1 MKVADCMSR
10 NICVLSLDNSL
21 QSAAQLMAEM
31 DSGFLPVAD
40 KDELIGIVTD
50 RDIAIRGVGM
60 GLAPSAGVEEA
71 MSDEVRY
78 CFAEDE
84 VEKVLHTMGTLQ
96 VRRLPVLDR
105 DKRLGRR
112 GVAQRPRDER
122 RGACGGRGAR
132 RYRAAQRTP
141 FAAPVRRR
149 GSVRTSARRPRL
161 PPPVPDI

>member
-10 NICVLSLDNSL
+10 NICVLSRDNSL

-60 GLAPSAGVEEA
+60 GLAPSAGVEEV

-105 DKRLGRR
+105 DKRLV
-112 GVAQRPRDER
+112 GVVSLSDLATN
-122 RGACGGRGAR
+122 G
-132 RYRAAQRTP
+132 
-141 FAAPVRRR
+141 AAPAA
-149 GSVRTSARRPRL
+149 GEALGDIAQPSEHHSQRL
-161 PPPVPDI
+161 

>member
-60 GLAPSAGVEEA
+60 GLAPSAGVEV

-78 CFAEDE
+78 CFADDE

-105 DKRLGRR
+105 DKRLV
-112 GVAQRPRDER
+112 GVVSLSDLATN
-122 RGACGGRGAR
+122 G
-132 RYRAAQRTP
+132 
-141 FAAPVRRR
+141 AAPAA
-149 GSVRTSARRPRL
+149 GAALGDIAQPSEHHSQRL
-161 PPPVPDI
+161 